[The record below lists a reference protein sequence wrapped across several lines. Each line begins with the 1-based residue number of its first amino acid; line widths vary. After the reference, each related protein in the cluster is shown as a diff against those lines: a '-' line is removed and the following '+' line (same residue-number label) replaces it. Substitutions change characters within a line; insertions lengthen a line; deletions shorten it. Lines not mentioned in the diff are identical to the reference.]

1 MATAPLKRSTSR
13 SWLVWGA
20 VVLLVAIG
28 LILIMRAM
36 TGTTLKEQ
44 KAEAASK
51 RESEQLAARP
61 PGDAVSLSAKL
72 DARRREAEE
81 AAAKALPS
89 APPSA
94 GAGLSGFP
102 NATVPSSTTTSGTGA
117 ILPPA
122 APLPSGSNAPR
133 TPTGQPSEAEIDAY
147 AASKDQTMREA
158 SRKIAGWEQ
167 SNGQQGMVS
176 SGAVAGQPGGIDL
189 TQLAAAQAAA
199 NNAAGTASISG
210 GSGLQQV
217 LAAALNSQQ
226 APQASSA
233 EQFRKGVD
241 KNIASPLVAQSGPGR
256 YSLLQGST
264 IPVVMRVAVSSDIA
278 GPCRAQVTHDVFDT
292 VTQTQRLIP
301 AGSSVVCS
309 YNAEVVQGQERLLL
323 VFTRLIF
330 PNGASVALG
339 GMDVADPQGAIGA
352 PAEVN
357 TRFWRT
363 FGSAMLIAA
372 VTRLAE
378 KSSSTGGGVTVNT
391 GSSSS
396 STAASVLADVAKRS
410 LDRNMQVKPELRLSP
425 GDLLR
430 VVVTRDMVLDPAVT
444 GL

>member
-1 MATAPLKRSTSR
+1 
-13 SWLVWGA
+13 LVWGA
-20 VVLLVAIG
+20 VVLLVSIG
-28 LILIMRAM
+28 LVLIMRAV

-44 KAEAASK
+44 KAEASTK
-51 RESEQLAARP
+51 REAEQLASRP

-81 AAAKALPS
+81 TAAKALP
-89 APPSA
+89 PVNT
-94 GAGLSGFP
+94 GGSGFP
-102 NATVPSSTTTSGTGA
+102 NTSVPSSTVTGTAGG
-117 ILPPA
+117 LTPPA
-122 APLPSGSNAPR
+122 ANFPNPNGIGQRAPI
-133 TPTGQPSEAEIDAY
+133 GQPSEAEIDAY
-147 AASKDQTMREA
+147 AATKDQAMREA
-158 SRKIAGWEQ
+158 NRKIASWEQ
-167 SNGQQGMVS
+167 SNGQQGMLAGGGT
-176 SGAVAGQPGGIDL
+176 SGQTGGVDL

-199 NNAAGTASISG
+199 SNASAAGNSGG

-217 LAAALNSQQ
+217 IAAALSSQQ
-226 APQASSA
+226 APQSSSA

-241 KNIASPLVAQSGPGR
+241 KSIAPPLVAQTGPGR
-256 YSLLQGST
+256 FSLLQGST

-301 AGSSVVCS
+301 AGSTVVCS

-330 PNGASVALG
+330 PNGSSVALG

-372 VTRLAE
+372 VTRFAE
-378 KSSSTGGGVTVNT
+378 RSSNSSGGVTINT
-391 GSSSS
+391 GSASGN
-396 STAASVLADVAKRS
+396 TAASVLADVAKRS

-430 VVVTRDMVLDPAVT
+430 VVVTRDMLLDPAVT